1 MSGMFNRVMKNFFS
15 KPATRLYPANDRKP
29 FERTRGR
36 IYFDGTNCLYCSL
49 CQRKCPADAIEV
61 DRANSTW
68 KLNAF
73 RCIICGEC
81 ANSCPKKCIS
91 LSNKRRNA
99 SNVKEQVAVK
109 KVQ

>member
-1 MSGMFNRVMKNFFS
+1 MPGMFNRVMKNFFS
-15 KPATRLYPANDRKP
+15 KPVTRLYPVNDRKP

-36 IYFDGTNCLYCSL
+36 IYFDNTNCVYCGM

-81 ANSCPKKCIS
+81 VNSCPKKCIS
-91 LSNKRRNA
+91 LTNRRR
-99 SNVKEQVAVK
+99 STSSVK
-109 KVQ
+109 KQVTIKKA